1 MRVRMWSAATNT
13 AGGISHR
20 PYRREGSMF
29 GLGMP
34 ELLVILM
41 IVIVV
46 FGASRLPQIGDGMGK
61 MISNFRK
68 TTKTLD
74 KPEEDE
80 NKEDAESSKSASSDA

>member
-1 MRVRMWSAATNT
+1 
-13 AGGISHR
+13 
-20 PYRREGSMF
+20 MF

-80 NKEDAESSKSASSDA
+80 NKKEDTESSKSASSDA